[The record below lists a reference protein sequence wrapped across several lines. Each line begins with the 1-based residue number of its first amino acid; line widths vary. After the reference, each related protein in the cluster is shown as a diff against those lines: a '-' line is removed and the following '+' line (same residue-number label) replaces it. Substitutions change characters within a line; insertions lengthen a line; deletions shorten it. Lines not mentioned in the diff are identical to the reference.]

1 MKVVSVNQNPK
12 RERKKTGLLFIAI
25 AVMALCTVV
34 GLGKASLL
42 REKEIKE
49 KQYRE
54 LQERFLAEQER
65 SDFLTERRAYMQ
77 TTRYIE
83 EMAREKLGLVYPDEI
98 IFRPIEE
105 E

>member
-12 RERKKTGLLFIAI
+12 REKKKTGLLFIAV
-25 AVMALCTVV
+25 AVMALCAVV
-34 GLGKASLL
+34 GFGKASLL
-42 REKEIKE
+42 REKEIQE
-49 KQYRE
+49 KKYLE
-54 LQERFLAEQER
+54 LQERLLAERER
-65 SDFLTERRAYMQ
+65 SEYLTGRRAYMQ

>member
-1 MKVVSVNQNPK
+1 MKVVSVNRNPK

-25 AVMALCTVV
+25 AVMALCAVV
-34 GLGKASLL
+34 GFGKASLL
-42 REKEIKE
+42 REKEAKE

-54 LQERFLAEQER
+54 LQERLLTERER
-65 SDFLTERRAYMQ
+65 SEYLTERRAYMQ

-83 EMAREKLGLVYPDEI
+83 EMAREKLGLVRPDEV
-98 IFRPIEE
+98 IFRPKEE